1 MDITN
6 TAFPKLSN
14 YNYEADSI
22 FRQLYTYARRIL
34 SLSINTL
41 LPISSVIRVK
51 YGNFIDYQVSY
62 NNAEN
67 TLLRYLS
74 SSTQPFSVIS
84 YTVMGIQLPILSNA
98 TLYPV
103 SMNSSLSRTSVM
115 QFLLSQDPIL
125 FNSSII
131 INFNSAEINACT
143 VDILTAYGSYFTRV
157 YYNSL
162 LYLSTVTQTSTV
174 SCSDLNSTE
183 SANNPILNSL
193 NAYLVSSY
201 GLSGFTLSLVQ
212 GYINS
217 QGVLSYRMLY
227 SSGSIRN
234 EVQVVFSQSLKK
246 YLITKVTQYQG
257 GSCESG
263 SVLLNNSC
271 VRSCQSFTIW
281 DR

>member
-1 MDITN
+1 
-6 TAFPKLSN
+6 
-14 YNYEADSI
+14 
-22 FRQLYTYARRIL
+22 
-34 SLSINTL
+34 
-41 LPISSVIRVK
+41 
-51 YGNFIDYQVSY
+51 
-62 NNAEN
+62 
-67 TLLRYLS
+67 
-74 SSTQPFSVIS
+74 
-84 YTVMGIQLPILSNA
+84 
-98 TLYPV
+98 
-103 SMNSSLSRTSVM
+103 M

-201 GLSGFTLSLVQ
+201 GLRGFTLSLVQ

-227 SSGSIRN
+227 SLGSIRN

-246 YLITKVTQYQG
+246 YLITKVTQY
-257 GSCESG
+257 
-263 SVLLNNSC
+263 
-271 VRSCQSFTIW
+271 
-281 DR
+281 